1 MSSFLSSILGSEVEN
16 TADLRGDTVVLG
28 RFSFLPQSL
37 QDSEIYRHFA
47 SLQLAVRCVAL
58 EGNMIAVCSSDVTK
72 IEEIAQALLVLFL
85 GFCVPV
91 SLFSSQISGDA
102 LVNEL
107 ASRAPDCT
115 TKPSASPGE
124 PVDGGSDL
132 QFDSSSEETVSD
144 GATAEAREKW
154 NELSTPAWQ
163 RPVKRYKVECGDLE
177 RALEMF
183 QEEAE
188 VAEPTRFKIYS
199 SHACNAKLG
208 IPEIS
213 PEIAAEIAT
222 HAPVL

>member
-16 TADLRGDTVVLG
+16 TAELRGGTVVLG

-47 SLQLAVRCVAL
+47 SLELAVRCVAL
-58 EGNMIAVCSSDVTK
+58 EGNLIAVCSSDVTK
-72 IEEIAQALLVLFL
+72 IEEIGQALLVLFL

-91 SLFSSQISGDA
+91 SLFSSQISGDD

-115 TKPSASPGE
+115 KQSTSPSE

-132 QFDSSSEETVSD
+132 QFDSSSEETVLD
-144 GATAEAREKW
+144 EATTEAREKW

-183 QEEAE
+183 QEEVE

-208 IPEIS
+208 FPEIS

-222 HAPVL
+222 HAPIL